1 MKKLFFFTLT
11 ALLLVSCTGKK
22 VQKADA
28 RLEELRTEL
37 NAVGFSVA
45 VIKDNRVV
53 YTGATGFRNL
63 ETEEPLLVTDL
74 MRIASISKSF
84 TATAIMQ
91 LYEAGCFDLDDDIG
105 DALGFSV
112 RNPAHPNIPI
122 TYRMLLSHTS
132 SLSDKGGYFSLD
144 VINPAVKKD
153 VSGSFNDYAP
163 GADYQYCN
171 LGFNILGT
179 LVEIHSAERFDLYIK
194 NNILD
199 PLGLTASFNVN
210 DLDQDK
216 FAVIYEYKDGEFV
229 PSPQAYNPRIK
240 EIEEYVLGYSAP
252 IFSPTGGMKISA
264 PDLAKHALVQMNDG
278 TWNAIEILLP
288 ESVALMLTPQSLG
301 DRRSSDP
308 ADIQVAKTQEKIA
321 EEAVEEAGEEAAEKA
336 AEEAGEEAA
345 EKEAE
350 EPAVPALGY
359 GFALEKTDRLIEG
372 HVMTGHTGSAYGL
385 YSAMFFQKEQKF
397 GFIVICNG
405 FDTSQ
410 PRRDN
415 GFLAVQTD
423 VINAL
428 YEIFVQ
434 RMK

>member
-288 ESVALMLTPQSLG
+288 ESVALMQTPQSLG

-321 EEAVEEAGEEAAEKA
+321 EEA
-336 AEEAGEEAA
+336 AEESAA
-345 EKEAE
+345 
-350 EPAVPALGY
+350 PVLGY

>member
-194 NNILD
+194 NNILE

-288 ESVALMLTPQSLG
+288 ESVALMQTPQSLG

-308 ADIQVAKTQEKIA
+308 ADIQVAETQEKIA
-321 EEAVEEAGEEAAEKA
+321 EEA
-336 AEEAGEEAA
+336 AEESAA
-345 EKEAE
+345 
-350 EPAVPALGY
+350 PVLGY

>member
-194 NNILD
+194 NNILE

-216 FAVIYEYKDGEFV
+216 FAVIYEYKEGEFV

-288 ESVALMLTPQSLG
+288 ESVALMQTPQSLG

-308 ADIQVAKTQEKIA
+308 ADIQVAETQEKIA
-321 EEAVEEAGEEAAEKA
+321 EEA
-336 AEEAGEEAA
+336 AEESAA
-345 EKEAE
+345 
-350 EPAVPALGY
+350 PVLGY